1 MNQILKIK
9 YFKYI
14 KNLLKIQEELN
25 KKESEFN
32 ITLEKLKNEK
42 KQIEKDRDDAIK
54 LKNDYLQRV
63 LINNFS

>member
-25 KKESEFN
+25 KKELEFN

-63 LINNFS
+63 LINNIS

>member
-25 KKESEFN
+25 KKELEFN

>member
-9 YFKYI
+9 YFIYI

-25 KKESEFN
+25 KKELEFN